1 MTHASQLLIDSD
13 VLIEYL
19 RGSEPATL
27 FLETLERRPA
37 TSVICMAELLAGV
50 RNEPEREAIECF
62 LQTFEILP
70 VDENIARLGGH
81 YRKTYTKSHNTGLA
95 DALIAA
101 TATHYNLQL
110 ATFNTRHYPMLSAIS
125 PYPRT

>member
-1 MTHASQLLIDSD
+1 MTHAPQLLIDSD
-13 VLIEYL
+13 VMIEYL
-19 RGSEPATL
+19 RGSEPAIL

-37 TSVICMAELLAGV
+37 MSVICMAELLAGV
-50 RNEPEREAIECF
+50 RDEPEREAIECF

-81 YRKTYTKSHNTGLA
+81 YRKTYAKSHSTGLA

-110 ATFNTRHYPMLSAIS
+110 ATFNTRRYPMLKAIS
-125 PYPRT
+125 PYLRG

>member
-1 MTHASQLLIDSD
+1 MTHAPQLLIDSD

-19 RGSEPATL
+19 RGSEPAIL

-50 RNEPEREAIECF
+50 RDEPEREAIEYF

-70 VDENIARLGGH
+70 VDETIARLGGH
-81 YRKTYTKSHNTGLA
+81 YRKMHAKSHNTGLA

-110 ATFNTRHYPMLSAIS
+110 ATFNTRHYPMLKALS
-125 PYPRT
+125 PYPRG